1 MGDAAVGE
9 AGVGDDNISEAG
21 AEEAGMGDD
30 GVGEA
35 GTEEAGVVGCSG
47 HGGW

>member
-1 MGDAAVGE
+1 MGE
-9 AGVGDDNISEAG
+9 AGVGDDNLDEAG
-21 AEEAGMGDD
+21 AEEAGVGDD

-35 GTEEAGVVGCSG
+35 GTEEAGVVGCPG